1 MTVQEV
7 VEPDGNYKGLL
18 IQYCQERGLSQPKF
32 TETQHGTP
40 DAPSWKVTVH
50 YGDRVHETTD
60 PIPGAKKGAHQFAAK
75 QVLDSINENRQRLLT
90 GDMTTEYDDSQ
101 DDIGQDGIAKEI
113 IAQENVKSQER
124 TDPIDVSLPLVTGAL
139 TIANERLTSA
149 QPGRYRTISDAEFS
163 RKVAQLTMQI
173 VRDLVKAADEANV
186 QFPQT

>member
-1 MTVQEV
+1 MTVQDV

-18 IQYCQERGLSQPKF
+18 IQYCQERGLNQPRF

-75 QVLDSINENRQRLLT
+75 QVLDSINENRERLLT
-90 GDMTTEYDDSQ
+90 GNATSEDDNSQ
-101 DDIGQDGIAKEI
+101 DDIGKEI
-113 IAQENVKSQER
+113 VAIENIEGQTHFE
-124 TDPIDVSLPLVTGAL
+124 PIDVSWELVTSSL

-173 VRDLVKAADEANV
+173 VRDLVKAADEANIE
-186 QFPQT
+186 FPQT

>member
-1 MTVQEV
+1 MTFQDV

-18 IQYCQERGLSQPKF
+18 IQYCQERGLSQPRF

-50 YGDRVHETTD
+50 YGDRIHETND

-75 QVLDSINENRQRLLT
+75 EVLDSINENRQRLLS
-90 GDMTTEYDDSQ
+90 GDENTEENTIQ
-101 DDIGQDGIAKEI
+101 NVVEEI
-113 IAQENVKSQER
+113 QTLN
-124 TDPIDVSLPLVTGAL
+124 DPIDVSVPLVTSAL
-139 TIANERLTSA
+139 AIANERLSSA

-163 RKVAQLTMQI
+163 LKVAQLTMQI

-186 QFPQT
+186 QIQQADTAISGSDS

>member
-1 MTVQEV
+1 MTVQDV

-18 IQYCQERGLSQPKF
+18 IQYCQERGLSQPRF
-32 TETQHGTP
+32 TETRHGTP

-50 YGDRVHETTD
+50 YGDRIHETID

-75 QVLDSINENRQRLLT
+75 QVLDAINENRQRLLT
-90 GDMTTEYDDSQ
+90 GDLTTADDENQESI
-101 DDIGQDGIAKEI
+101 DVDIIE
-113 IAQENVKSQER
+113 AQESIEQ
-124 TDPIDVSLPLVTGAL
+124 IDASWELVTGAL

-163 RKVAQLTMQI
+163 RKVAQLTMLI
-173 VRDLVKAADEANV
+173 VRDLVNAADEANV